1 VERLKGIGDLLE
13 DDLEQLHQ
21 VSKKITDQTS
31 RIKNKHQQARS
42 HSQMEAKLNNAEI
55 ISRTQHSLAASKRA
69 YKRKRVDA
77 VERAVLAKME
87 RDEQRRETISGV
99 EEKLYSRMVSFYES
113 KKATL
118 LNSSAD
124 G

>member
-1 VERLKGIGDLLE
+1 
-13 DDLEQLHQ
+13 
-21 VSKKITDQTS
+21 
-31 RIKNKHQQARS
+31 
-42 HSQMEAKLNNAEI
+42 MEAKLNNAEI

-69 YKRKRVDA
+69 YKRKRVDD

-87 RDEQRRETISGV
+87 RDEQRRETISAV
-99 EEKLYSRMVSFYES
+99 EGKPYSRMVSFYES
-113 KKATL
+113 EKATL